1 VGLAY
6 ERGEGVEQ
14 DPLKALVWFK
24 HAADHGH
31 ALAQY
36 NTALKYYN
44 GAGTKQNLDE
54 SIRYAE
60 MAIRNENKFAVN
72 FLSNIYSD
80 SSSSKY
86 NPEKANYWKS
96 KI

>member
-14 DPLKALVWFK
+14 DPLQALVWFK
-24 HAADHGH
+24 RAADHGH

-44 GAGTKQNLDE
+44 GAGMKQNLDE

-60 MAIRNENKFAVN
+60 MAVRNGNSSAKA
-72 FLSNIYSD
+72 LLYDIYAE
-80 SSSSKY
+80 SSSLKY
-86 NPEKANYWKS
+86 NHEKANYWKS

>member
-1 VGLAY
+1 MAY

-24 HAADHGH
+24 RAADHGH

-44 GAGTKQNLDE
+44 GVGMKQNLDE

-60 MAIRNENKFAVN
+60 MAVRNGNKAGIELLF
-72 FLSNIYSD
+72 NIYSD
-80 SSSSKY
+80 DSSSKY